1 MNEELRFIDK
11 CNGTILDIKTGLMWT
26 KTDTMNELGKW
37 VNYMESTDYVR
48 NLNEKMF
55 AGFDDWRLPGR
66 DELATFYDESYSN
79 TDKFGKVIHI
89 KDCFAPGG
97 GLSMVSELI
106 RGKPRTWIL
115 SLRDGQFSQPD
126 GLWTFAETARAVR
139 TAIINEK

>member
-1 MNEELRFIDK
+1 MIEDLRFIDK
-11 CNGTILDIKTGLMWT
+11 SDGTILDTKTGLMWT

-48 NLNEKMF
+48 GLNETKF
-55 AGFDDWRLPGR
+55 AGYDDWRLPSR
-66 DELATFYDESYSN
+66 DELSTVYDESYCN
-79 TDKFGKVIHI
+79 TDKFGKIIHI

-97 GLSMVSELI
+97 GLSMVALLI

-139 TAIINEK
+139 TVITNEK